1 MNNMRVEIKV
11 VSFRPTWAEV
21 SLKNI
26 ADNFSKVRKIVGPK
40 VKIMACVKADAYG
53 HGIIPVSK
61 RFVFSGADYL
71 AVACIDEAI
80 KLREDNVELPI
91 LILGMIF
98 EKDVPALFEYRL
110 TPTVCTTELAFAIN
124 KMAGQLKCV
133 AKIHI
138 KVDTGMNRIGIV
150 HENAFD
156 FIKKISTLKSLKIEG
171 LFTHLACADI
181 NGGYT
186 LRQLGLFNQ
195 LLAALKKEGIKIPLV
210 HAANSMGVIGY
221 KESHFNMVRPGLM
234 LYGLSPRSDLDI
246 KLKPALAL
254 KTKVV
259 YCKRLPK
266 GEGISYGHIYV
277 TRADTNIVTL
287 PIGYGDGYPRNLSN
301 EGYVLIKGRRFKISG
316 RVCMDQVMVDV
327 GSLKVP
333 LGEEVVLI
341 GSQGKNKITA
351 EELARYAGTI
361 SYEIVCGFGLRV
373 PRIYI
378 D

>member
-1 MNNMRVEIKV
+1 MRVEIKV

-26 ADNFSKVRKIVGPK
+26 ADNFAQVKKITGPK
-40 VKIMACVKADAYG
+40 VKVMACVKADAYG
-53 HGIIPVSK
+53 HGIIPVAK
-61 RFVFSGADYL
+61 RLVSCGVDYL

-98 EKDVPALFEYRL
+98 EKDVPVLFEYRL
-110 TPTVCTTELAFAIN
+110 TPTVCTTELALAID
-124 KMAGQLKCV
+124 KMARRLKCV

-138 KVDTGMNRIGIV
+138 KVDTGMNRIGIA
-150 HENAFD
+150 HEDAFD
-156 FIKKISTLKSLKIEG
+156 FIKKINALKSLKIEG

-181 NGGYT
+181 NSGYT

-195 LLAALKKEGIKIPLV
+195 LLVLLKNSMIKIPLV

-221 KESHFNMVRPGLM
+221 KKSHFNMVRPGLM

-246 KLKPALAL
+246 ELKPALAL

-277 TRADTNIVTL
+277 TKCDTNIVTL

-301 EGYVLIKGRRFKISG
+301 KAYVLIKGRRFRISG

-327 GSLKVP
+327 GSLKVS

-341 GSQGKNKITA
+341 GAQGKNKITT
-351 EELARYAGTI
+351 EELAQSAGTI
-361 SYEIVCGFGLRV
+361 PYEIVCGFGLRI
-373 PRIYI
+373 PRIYL